1 MRRKTGFPGRYK
13 ISSYWIPTKK
23 SSEKI
28 LLIEIECVLNRPLPE
43 LNNRTPF
50 EDTIIH
56 KNASNFFRVFPLLKK
71 TQVFKYY
78 QKTLP
83 LNNREFTYRSVYS
96 KTGGVLNMFNLKIE
110 ESMDNQL
117 IMPRNKFGD
126 EKEAINVWKD
136 TPSELWSGLSPK
148 LVWAGGGDIEGQLL
162 TDFLEQLTDVME
174 GERFESEGDCLISA
188 IKLLRDW
195 QLSPNEVYMGETPM
209 DAIIKERH
217 KMYDRKASFLKKM
230 RIETDF
236 T

>member
-1 MRRKTGFPGRYK
+1 MKRKRGFPSRYE
-13 ISSYWIPTKK
+13 ISSYWIPTKE

-28 LLIEIECVLNRPLPE
+28 LLIKIECVLNKPLPE

-50 EDTIIH
+50 EDIIIH
-56 KNASNFFRVFPLLKK
+56 KNASNFFGVFPYLKK

-78 QKTLP
+78 QRTLP
-83 LNNREFTYRSVYS
+83 LNNRQFTYRSVYS
-96 KTGGVLNMFNLKIE
+96 KTGGVLNTFNPKIK

-117 IMPRNKFGD
+117 KKLRDKFGD
-126 EKEAINVWKD
+126 KKEALNIWKD
-136 TPSELWSGLSPK
+136 TSSELWSGLSPK
-148 LVWAGGGDIEGQLL
+148 FVWAGGGDVEGQLL

-188 IKLLRDW
+188 IKFLRDW
-195 QLSPNEVYMGETPM
+195 QHSPNVICMGETPM

-217 KMYDRKASFLKKM
+217 KIYDRKASFLKKM

>member
-1 MRRKTGFPGRYK
+1 MRRKTGFPSRYK
-13 ISSYWIPTKK
+13 ITSYWIPTKE

-28 LLIEIECVLNRPLPE
+28 LLIEIECVLNRPLPK

-71 TQVFKYY
+71 TQVFKHY

-96 KTGGVLNMFNLKIE
+96 KTGGVLNMFNPKIE

-117 IMPRNKFGD
+117 KSLLDKFGD

-136 TPSELWSGLSPK
+136 TSSELWSGLSPK

-174 GERFESEGDCLISA
+174 GKGFESEGDCLISA
-188 IKLLRDW
+188 MKFLREW
-195 QLSPNEVYMGETPM
+195 QLSPNVVCMGETPM

-217 KMYDRKASFLKKM
+217 KICGRKASFLKKM
-230 RIETDF
+230 RIKTDF